1 MPFDRLFITILLSFI
16 LIRTTEAQV
25 VAGIKRPGPNK
36 IKNLDSNGWK
46 RTGVLIL
53 NVNQSAQSDW
63 SGGGENF
70 QIGINLILNK
80 AVHNKKGKYSFDSYI
95 DLELGLVNATSFKQF
110 RKITDRC
117 DLTVEVEH
125 SIGKKNHFNYGLLG
139 NINTQLF
146 AGYNYREDGHPK
158 MSSFLSPGKI
168 ILSPGID
175 YKDTKADRYFSLF
188 VSPSTIRWITKRDRD
203 FYNAHKFGVDSF
215 RRVYTEIG
223 AYLSIHYSN
232 KFSNT
237 TNLISRLDLFS
248 NYKRK
253 PGNVDVLMNN
263 ILTLRIAKNFV
274 GTLLFDLLYDHDVK
288 RRIQIQEVMGLGLR
302 LNL

>member
-1 MPFDRLFITILLSFI
+1 MPFARLYLTALLSF
-16 LIRTTEAQV
+16 LFFTMEAQV
-25 VAGIKRPGPNK
+25 ITGIKRPGPDK

-46 RTGVLIL
+46 RTGLLVL

-63 SGGGENF
+63 SSGGENF
-70 QIGINLILNK
+70 QIGVNLILNK
-80 AVHNKKGKYSFDSYI
+80 AVHNKKGKYSLDTYI
-95 DLELGLVNATSFKQF
+95 DVELGLVNASSFHQF

-117 DLTVEVEH
+117 DFTIEVEH

-146 AGYNYREDGHPK
+146 NGFNYGVAGQPK
-158 MSSFLSPGKI
+158 LSSFLSPGKI
-168 ILSPGID
+168 LLSPGID
-175 YKDTKADRYFSLF
+175 YKNTKDDRYFSLF
-188 VSPSTIRWITKRDRD
+188 ISPSTIRWITKRDRD
-203 FYNAHKFGVDSF
+203 FYRDYKFGVDSF
-215 RRVYTEIG
+215 KKGYTEIG
-223 AYLSIHYSN
+223 AYLSIHYTN
-232 KFSNT
+232 RFSNT
-237 TNLISRLDLFS
+237 TTLISRLDLFS

-253 PGNVDVLMNN
+253 PGNVDVMMNN

-288 RRIQIQEVMGLGLR
+288 KRIQIQEITGLGFR